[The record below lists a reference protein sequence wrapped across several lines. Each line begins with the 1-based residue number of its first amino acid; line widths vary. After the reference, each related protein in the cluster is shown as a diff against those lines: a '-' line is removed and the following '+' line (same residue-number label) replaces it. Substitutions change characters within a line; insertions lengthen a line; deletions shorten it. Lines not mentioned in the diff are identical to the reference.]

1 MIDLAI
7 SKLPLAQW
15 VSNITDWITSNFSG
29 GFDVI
34 QKIGTFIM
42 NTVTGALTA
51 VPFWLMIGVVT
62 LLAILV
68 SGKKI
73 AFPIFTFLGLVLIAN
88 QGLWTD
94 LMNTITLVL
103 LSSLLSIVIGVP
115 LGIWMAKS
123 EIVAKIVQPI
133 LDFMQTMPGF
143 VYLIP
148 AVAFFGIGVVPGVF
162 ASVIFALP
170 PTVRMTNLGIRQ
182 VSTEL
187 VEAADSFGSTPR
199 QKLFKLE
206 FPLAKGT
213 IMAGVNQ
220 TIMLALSMVVI
231 ASMIGAPGLG
241 RGVLAAVQSA
251 DIGKGFVS
259 GISLVILAI
268 IIDRFT
274 QKLNVSPIEKQ
285 TNPKIRRWKRWV
297 ALASLLVL
305 IIGGISGLSF
315 GKKAADKKV
324 DLVYMNWDSEV
335 ASVNILEQAMKQH
348 GFDVNTTALDNTV
361 AWQTVANGQ
370 ADGMISAWLP
380 NTHKTQW
387 QKFGKSVENL
397 GTNLKGAKVGLVVPA
412 YMNVNSIEDLKNQA
426 DKKIIGIEPGA
437 GEMATVEKTMKA
449 YNNLSDWTLVPS
461 SSGAMTVA
469 LGEAIKQHK
478 DIVVTGWSPH
488 WMFNK
493 YDLKYLEDPKG
504 TMGTEENINT
514 VVRKDLKK
522 DNPEAYKVL
531 DQFNW
536 TQKDMEAVMLD
547 IQNGKSP
554 EEAANKWIKAHQS
567 QVDQW
572 FK

>member
-335 ASVNILEQAMKQH
+335 ASVNVLEQAMKQH

-504 TMGTEENINT
+504 IMGTEENINT

>member
-315 GKKAADKKV
+315 GKKAADKKI

-335 ASVNILEQAMKQH
+335 ASVNVLEQAMKQH